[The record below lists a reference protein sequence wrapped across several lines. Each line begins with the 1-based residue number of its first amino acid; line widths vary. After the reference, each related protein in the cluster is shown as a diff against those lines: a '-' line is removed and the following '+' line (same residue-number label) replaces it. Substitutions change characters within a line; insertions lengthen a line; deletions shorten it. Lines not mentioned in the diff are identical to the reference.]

1 MRNIAES
8 KSSLCPPGDALG
20 HLHRYLA
27 ENRGIVKLELPLK
40 AFGLPTGL
48 GLGLEVVLKYDAL
61 DAAGTAPIPVSWSA
75 HKGGPYPTFS
85 GMLRVEPEGDVRC
98 RLAIDGSYDAPL
110 GPVGAAF
117 DMVAGQRI
125 AVASLDALLT
135 TLCVEIEKRALGRG
149 VEAAYPR

>member
-1 MRNIAES
+1 
-8 KSSLCPPGDALG
+8 
-20 HLHRYLA
+20 
-27 ENRGIVKLELPLK
+27 LPLK

-48 GLGLEVVLKYDAL
+48 GLGLDVTLKYEAL
-61 DAAGTAPIPVSWSA
+61 DVPSPAAIPVSWSA

-98 RLAIDGSYDAPL
+98 RLVIDGAYDAPL

-125 AVASLDALLT
+125 AIASLDALLT
-135 TLCVEIEKRALGRG
+135 RLGAEIEKRALSRG